1 MNQTSLRGAKA
12 FITGASRGI
21 GRAASLALADAG
33 ADVALCARS
42 EAELEAVA
50 DEARERGVTA
60 AVCVA
65 DVTETDAVR
74 EAVKRAEEAIGGLDV
89 LVANAGVNQPRV
101 PLWEIEPATW
111 WHVQR
116 VNVLGVLNVVHAVV
130 PGMIA
135 RGRGRIVHVASY
147 SGIRPQEN
155 ASAYAT
161 SKAAVMRLH
170 DCLDLELEGTGV
182 RSFAMSPGMV
192 RTDMTEDVIRERNI
206 DDADLAPIEDGAG
219 LIVRLA
225 SGEADALHGR
235 MFHVHDDVDAMVA
248 AADEIAER
256 NWYQL
261 RLVRG
266 LIGEDPA

>member
-1 MNQTSLRGAKA
+1 MTDTSLEGARV
-12 FITGASRGI
+12 FVTGASRGI
-21 GRAASLALADAG
+21 GRAASLAFAEAG

-42 EAELEAVA
+42 KAELEAVA
-50 DEARERGVTA
+50 EEVRERGVA
-60 AVCVA
+60 AVVCVA
-65 DVTETDAVR
+65 DVTDTDAVR
-74 EAVKRAEEAIGGLDV
+74 GAVRRAERAIGELDV

-116 VNVLGVLNVVHAVV
+116 VNVLGVLNVVHAAV

-155 ASAYAT
+155 ASAYAA
-161 SKAAVMRLH
+161 SKAAVMRLN

-192 RTDMTEDVIRERNI
+192 RTAMTEDVIRERNI
-206 DDADLAPIEDGAG
+206 DDEALAPIEDGAR

-235 MFHVHDDVDAMVA
+235 MFHVTDDLDAMIA

-266 LIGEDPA
+266 LIDGDPA

>member
-1 MNQTSLRGAKA
+1 MEQQELQGANA
-12 FITGASRGI
+12 FVTGASRGI
-21 GRAASLALADAG
+21 GRAAAFALADAG
-33 ADVALCARS
+33 ANVAVCARS

-50 DEARERGVTA
+50 DELRERGVEATA
-60 AVCVA
+60 CVA
-65 DVTETDAVR
+65 DVTDTAAVASAVR
-74 EAVKRAEEAIGGLDV
+74 GAEDALGPLDV

-101 PLWEIEPATW
+101 PVWEIDPATW
-111 WHVQR
+111 WQVQR
-116 VNVLGVLNVVHAVV
+116 VNVLGVLNVVHAAV
-130 PGMIA
+130 PGMLA

-147 SGIRPQEN
+147 SGIRPQRN

-161 SKAAVMRLH
+161 SKAALMRLH

-192 RTDMTEDVIRERNI
+192 RTDMTEDVIRERDI
-206 DDADLAPIEDGAG
+206 DESDLAPIEHGAR

-235 MFHVHDDVDAMVA
+235 MIHVDDDLDALID
-248 AADEIAER
+248 AADRIRER

-266 LIGEDPA
+266 LLDEDPV